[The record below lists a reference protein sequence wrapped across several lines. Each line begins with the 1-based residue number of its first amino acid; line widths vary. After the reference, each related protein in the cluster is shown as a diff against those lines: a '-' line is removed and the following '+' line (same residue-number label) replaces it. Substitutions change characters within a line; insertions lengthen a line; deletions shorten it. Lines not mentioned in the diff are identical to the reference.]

1 MRRLGLL
8 LLLLLAYTV
17 PAAPATAGG
26 WATIELDSAPACL
39 SAGKAW
45 RVQLLV
51 KQHGRTPLDDARPTI
66 RISDGKGAV
75 RTFAARHTGRA
86 GTYAATVTFPR
97 AGTWRTR
104 IFDGWTDATP
114 HRLAPVDV
122 AAKGA
127 AAACVADES
136 AGTVAATTLPD
147 GGGAAPSGGAPF
159 GGWQSSAAVAPPPAD
174 GGLPWPQIAAIGLVA
189 LLWAAAWF
197 ALAGLPRVR
206 RRRALQRYVPA
217 R

>member
-1 MRRLGLL
+1 MRRLGFL
-8 LLLLLAYTV
+8 LLLLLAYSL

-26 WATIELDSAPACL
+26 WATVELDAMPACL
-39 SAGKAW
+39 SAGEAW
-45 RVQLLV
+45 RVQLVV

-66 RISDGKGAV
+66 RISDGKGTV

-86 GTYAATVTFPR
+86 GTYAATVTYPR

-104 IFDGWTDATP
+104 IFDGWADTTQ

-122 AAKGA
+122 AAKD
-127 AAACVADES
+127 AAACVAEKS
-136 AGTVAATTLPD
+136 AGTVAATTMPD
-147 GGGAAPSGGAPF
+147 GGGAAPSGGEPF
-159 GGWQSSAAVAPPPAD
+159 AEWQSSAAVAPPPAD
-174 GGLPWPQIAAIGLVA
+174 DGLPWPQIAAIGLVA

-197 ALAGLPRVR
+197 ALAGLPRMR